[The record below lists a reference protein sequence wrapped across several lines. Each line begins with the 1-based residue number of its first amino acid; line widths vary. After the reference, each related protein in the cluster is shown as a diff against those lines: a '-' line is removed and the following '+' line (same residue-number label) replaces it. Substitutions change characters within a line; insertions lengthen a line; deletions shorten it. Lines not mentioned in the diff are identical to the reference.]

1 MWIDVEELWPPAK
14 ELVGLQFA
22 NLEDF
27 QKCWLL
33 SLEQPEAFR
42 WLSWD
47 RLTAEVRKTHKHLV
61 DELGLSYT
69 EFKLV
74 DLDELPTEERLRQER
89 KAVQYGM
96 KVLLERLRRE
106 DGEPG

>member
-1 MWIDVEELWPPAK
+1 
-14 ELVGLQFA
+14 
-22 NLEDF
+22 
-27 QKCWLL
+27 
-33 SLEQPEAFR
+33 
-42 WLSWD
+42 
-47 RLTAEVRKTHKHLV
+47 V